1 MDPLTILKWLQ
12 FIEAEAPN
20 VIALI
25 RKIFASGKTITD
37 YLNDATANN
46 TATLAA
52 AQTQIQ
58 ADLEEIAAG
67 KKSW

>member
-25 RKIFASGKTITD
+25 RKIFTSGKTITD

-67 KKSW
+67 KKS

>member
-25 RKIFASGKTITD
+25 RKIFASGKTIAD

-67 KKSW
+67 KKS